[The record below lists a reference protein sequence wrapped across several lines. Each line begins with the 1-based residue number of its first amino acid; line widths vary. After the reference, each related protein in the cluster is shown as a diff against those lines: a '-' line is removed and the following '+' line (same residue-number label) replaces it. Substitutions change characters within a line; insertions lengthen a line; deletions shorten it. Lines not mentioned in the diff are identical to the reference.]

1 MVDGCQRTETMGR
14 VKLEIKKIEN
24 HQARQVTYSKRRNGL
39 MKKAF
44 ELSTLCD
51 TDVALIMF
59 SPAGK
64 LSIHPNDG
72 RIEEII
78 LRFISLPE
86 NERTKR
92 RLDSEE
98 IINKIRRSYP
108 SGSEITN
115 GETSNSNYESLVAH
129 YRDVSKIQFENE
141 ALRTRLRFFEGDIG
155 GLGIEELLQLE
166 ECLKST
172 LQKIRTR
179 KQELQNHGMGGMMQ
193 NQVVPYGQLQ
203 QMYPMMAPN
212 GSMGDVQI
220 PSSWSDS
227 ASQYN
232 ELSFFPQRRDNGD
245 ASSPSSSMSQA
256 YTNQMR
262 MNQVQQLKSPFG
274 MQQAMMSE
282 AKMFPLYYEEMETQP
297 TIYKEEKADLIPQQQ
312 EEEHKESLV
321 FDSTEMQPVWNAYRN
336 SEQNPSFYPGQQEAI
351 SDSNF
356 SRGGAGNDSTQNN
369 MMVSF
374 DCSHHGIGE
383 TGLDSSNMLC
393 GQQVMCGSG
402 AGGAGGAGAGGGEE
416 DGAANASQQQPQ
428 QQQQQPHAQVSAPPI
443 STSQSSLTLST
454 SYEN

>member
-1 MVDGCQRTETMGR
+1 MGR

-179 KQELQNHGMGGMMQ
+179 K
-193 NQVVPYGQLQ
+193 
-203 QMYPMMAPN
+203 MYPMMAPN

-232 ELSFFPQRRDNGD
+232 ELSFFPQRR
-245 ASSPSSSMSQA
+245 
-256 YTNQMR
+256 Y
-262 MNQVQQLKSPFG
+262 F
-274 MQQAMMSE
+274 
-282 AKMFPLYYEEMETQP
+282 TQP

-336 SEQNPSFYPGQQEAI
+336 SEQNPSFYPG
-351 SDSNF
+351 
-356 SRGGAGNDSTQNN
+356 NN